1 MNGGEN
7 MSKKYEVQTNT
18 ICNGWVN
25 CWHEDGELLYF
36 NSEMDAK
43 NAIYDFVEEQKMGV
57 IAGYLSDAN
66 DIEDYRVVEV
76 DCD

>member
-1 MNGGEN
+1 

-25 CWHEDGELLYF
+25 CWHEDEKLLYF
-36 NSEMDAK
+36 DTNLDAI
-43 NAIYDFVEEQKMGV
+43 NAIYDFVEEQRMGV

-66 DIEDYRVVEV
+66 DFEDYRVVV
-76 DCD
+76 VNYD

>member
-1 MNGGEN
+1 

-18 ICNGWVN
+18 ISNGWVN
-25 CWHEDGELLYF
+25 CWHEDGKLLYF
-36 NSEMDAK
+36 NSEIDAE
-43 NAIYDFVEEQKMGV
+43 NTIYDFVEEQKMGV
-57 IAGYLSDAN
+57 IDGYLSSAN